1 MKGVRTIRGR
11 IVLEAEVQG
20 RIHSTTILCV
30 RRDGHVALGGD
41 GQVTIGDTVM
51 KANANKVRAL
61 KGGKILAGFAGAA
74 ADAFTLFEKFE
85 EKLERYPGNLPRA
98 AVELAKDWR
107 SDRVL
112 RRLEAL
118 LIVADKEH
126 GFVISGSGELIEP
139 DDGILAIGSGGSYA
153 LAAAR
158 GLVGNSGLPPRDIVQ
173 KSLEIAAE
181 LDRYIVGQEPAK
193 KAVAIAVRNR
203 WRRAQT
209 PDDIRDEILPNNI
222 IMIGPTGVGKT
233 EIARRLARLAGAPF
247 LKVEASK
254 FTEVGYVG
262 RDVESMVREL
272 VDVAINM
279 VRTERE
285 DEVYPE
291 AEARAEER
299 LLDILLP
306 AAPAPPLTASPSP
319 GEKGE
324 GRGEKA
330 PLFVV
335 SSKGDVTTKPLEAD
349 TEAQERRRRSREKL
363 RQQLKEGKL
372 EERDVEVEVQQQGFP
387 MLEMMQP
394 PQGMEGPDV
403 NFTEW
408 LQEMLPKKKKRRTV
422 HLHEARRILVDEE
435 LKKLVDMDDVVNE
448 ALDRVENHGVI
459 FIDELDKI
467 AGERGTVGPD
477 VSREGV
483 QRDLLT
489 IVEGSTVQTRYGYVR
504 TDHVLFIAAGAFHVS
519 KPSDLIPELQGRF
532 PIRVELSSLT
542 EADFVRIMTEP
553 ENALTKQYAALCQ
566 AEGATLEFTA
576 DGVKEIAR
584 IAAKVNERME
594 NIGARRLHTV
604 MTTLLEEVMFEL
616 PDYPSKHI
624 VFDGPAV
631 RERLLRIVED
641 EDLRKY
647 IL

>member
-1 MKGVRTIRGR
+1 MPKTQQ
-11 IVLEAEVQG
+11 E
-20 RIHSTTILCV
+20 SPSPPP
-30 RRDGHVALGGD
+30 
-41 GQVTIGDTVM
+41 
-51 KANANKVRAL
+51 
-61 KGGKILAGFAGAA
+61 AA
-74 ADAFTLFEKFE
+74 AVPAEETLPWLE
-85 EKLERYPGNLPRA
+85 EMAPR
-98 AVELAKDWR
+98 K
-107 SDRVL
+107 
-112 RRLEAL
+112 
-118 LIVADKEH
+118 IV
-126 GFVISGSGELIEP
+126 
-139 DDGILAIGSGGSYA
+139 
-153 LAAAR
+153 
-158 GLVGNSGLPPRDIVQ
+158 
-173 KSLEIAAE
+173 AE
-181 LDRYIVGQEPAK
+181 LDRYIVGQEAAK

-203 WRRAQT
+203 WRRAQA
-209 PDDIRDEILPNNI
+209 PEDIRDEIMPNNI

-272 VDVAINM
+272 VDVSINM
-279 VRTERE
+279 VRSERE
-285 DEVYPE
+285 DDVYPT
-291 AEARAEER
+291 AEQKAEER
-299 LLDILLP
+299 MLDLLLP
-306 AAPAPPLTASPSP
+306 PLPSP
-319 GEKGE
+319 PSGATTQGAGSTEQGAA
-324 GRGEKA
+324 GR

-335 SSKGDVTTKPLEAD
+335 SSKGDVQPKIPEAE
-349 TEAQERRRRSREKL
+349 TEASDRRRRTREKL
-363 RQQLKEGKL
+363 RQQLKDGLL
-372 EERDVEVEVQQQGFP
+372 EERDVEIEVQQQSFP

-394 PQGMEGPDV
+394 PQGMEGQDI
-403 NFTEW
+403 NFG
-408 LQEMLPKKKKRRTV
+408 EMLQDLIPKKKKRRTV
-422 HLHEARRILVDEE
+422 HLHEARRILIDEE

-459 FIDELDKI
+459 FIDEIDKI
-467 AGERGTVGPD
+467 TGARGERTGPD

-483 QRDLLT
+483 QRDLLP

-504 TDHVLFIAAGAFHVS
+504 TDHILFIAAGAFHIA

-532 PIRVELSSLT
+532 PIRVELSSLS

-553 ENALTKQYAALCQ
+553 ENALTKQYAALC
-566 AEGATLEFTA
+566 ASDGATLEFTA

-604 MTTLLEEVMFEL
+604 MTTLLEDVMFEL